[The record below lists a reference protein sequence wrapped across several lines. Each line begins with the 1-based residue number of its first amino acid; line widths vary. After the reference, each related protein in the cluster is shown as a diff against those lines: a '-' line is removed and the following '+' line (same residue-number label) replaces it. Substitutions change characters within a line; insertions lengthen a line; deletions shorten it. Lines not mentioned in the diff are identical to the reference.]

1 MRVWID
7 NNRGKLRGASI
18 FMTQLEQGLI
28 DLGCTI
34 TDRQPNI
41 ALCPVYG
48 KNNHRCKTIYRIDGM
63 YYDID
68 RQKMNKGIKKNI
80 ETGDGIIFQS
90 QFSKDM
96 CTRMLKCQAKR
107 SAIIPNG
114 MDQSVFAGMNK
125 DYNGELLFVSA
136 AHWRPN
142 KRPGTIAH
150 AFIESRLDNARLIFI
165 GDMEDKKRVKHPKIQ
180 YVGTKNRKDIIDIY
194 RQAHYMIHICH
205 IDSCPNSVVEGLSA
219 GLPVVCNNIGGTPEL
234 VGSSGII
241 ANIEPKFDF
250 RFLQNMKQIPK
261 VNRAELAKQ
270 IRELANIREPVRRP
284 DLDIS
289 HVAKRYKEFFEKVLA

>member
-7 NNRGKLRGASI
+7 NKRGKLRGASI
-18 FMTQLEQGLI
+18 FMTQLEKGLT

-34 TDRQPNI
+34 TNRRPNI

-48 KNNHRCKTIYRIDGM
+48 KNPHQCKTVYRIDGM
-63 YYDID
+63 YYDTERD
-68 RQKMNKGIKKNI
+68 KMNKGIKKNI
-80 ETGDGIIFQS
+80 QFGDGIVFQS
-90 QFSKDM
+90 NFSKEM
-96 CTRMLKCQAKR
+96 CTRMLKCQAR
-107 SAIIPNG
+107 QSAVIANG
-114 MDQSVFAGMNK
+114 MDQSVFAGMKK
-125 DYNGELLFVSA
+125 DYSGELVFVSA

-150 AFIESRLDNARLIFI
+150 AFLESGLDNARLVFI
-165 GDMEDKKRVKHPKIQ
+165 GDVEPRKQVKHAKIQ
-180 YVGTKNRKDIIDIY
+180 YAGTKNRKDIIELY
-194 RQAHYMIHICH
+194 KQAHYMIHICH

-250 RFLQNMKQIPK
+250 RFLRNMKQIPK

-270 IRELANIREPVRRP
+270 IRELTNIKEPVRRP

-289 HVAKRYKEFFEKVLA
+289 HTAKQYKAFFERVLA